1 MAKTLRHLGI
11 AAVLIT
17 ATACAQIDT
26 GAIVGTVRDPS
37 GSAIPGTKLTVTNN
51 ATGVAFSVTSNSSG
65 QYQFTAVKVGTYSVR
80 AAAQGFTTQVVNNI
94 QIDVQSRPSIDFSLK
109 IGDAAQT
116 VEVQSAA
123 PLLNTQTADVGG
135 VVQQQQIRDLPL
147 NGRRYADLAL
157 LEPGIQKD
165 PTVANAAPD
174 RFSSNGNLETQKL
187 FLARWYREQLRLHQS
202 ARGFRSDRAAAARCI
217 GGIFAFRRAL
227 IRRSLAPRRAQ

>member
-1 MAKTLRHLGI
+1 MAKTLRQLGL

-17 ATACAQIDT
+17 ATAWAQIDT

-37 GSAIPGTKLTVTNN
+37 GSAIPGTKLTATNN
-51 ATGVAFSVTSNSSG
+51 ATGVAFSVTSNTSG

-80 AAAQGFTTQVVNNI
+80 AAAQGFTTQVVNNV
-94 QIDVQSRPSIDFSLK
+94 QIDVQSRPSIDFALK

-157 LEPGIQKD
+157 VGTRNPKGSNRCE
-165 PTVANAAPD
+165 
-174 RFSSNGNLETQKL
+174 RSSRPL
-187 FLARWYREQLRLHQS
+187 
-202 ARGFRSDRAAAARCI
+202 
-217 GGIFAFRRAL
+217 
-227 IRRSLAPRRAQ
+227 